1 MVLLRPLTGR
11 LGMRR
16 KSEWLGGVD
25 VTRGRGGSTGEHC
38 TSMHCVGHHI
48 QNEVVAMV
56 LLRPLTGRLGMRRK
70 RAGWVDLSGCTV
82 WGTISRI
89 EVVGWTTGTCAAGGV
104 DRSTGEHCTSMHCV
118 GHHIQN

>member
-70 RAGWVDLSGCTV
+70 SEWL
-82 WGTISRI
+82 
-89 EVVGWTTGTCAAGGV
+89 GGV
-104 DRSTGEHCTSMHCV
+104 DVTRGLGGPVREHCTRMHCV
-118 GHHIQN
+118 GHHIQNERL

>member
-25 VTRGRGGSTGEHC
+25 VTRGRGGPVREHC

-48 QNEVVAMV
+48 QNEGCSYGAAEAPD
-56 LLRPLTGRLGMRRK
+56 RQ
-70 RAGWVDLSGCTV
+70 AGHAPQT
-82 WGTISRI
+82 
-89 EVVGWTTGTCAAGGV
+89 
-104 DRSTGEHCTSMHCV
+104 
-118 GHHIQN
+118 